1 MYRTLHPSATAGR
14 GQRLG
19 QTSRFKCKMCGF
31 WVNARERSNRAQEN
45 VADGMNITGTGA
57 TIELDAAAGCPLCG
71 TFNWSSNTSAYFQKR
86 STRPGFKPATYRRRY
101 ARF

>member
-19 QTSRFKCKMCGF
+19 QTSRYKCKQCGF
-31 WVNARERSNRAQEN
+31 WVDARKRSNRAQEN
-45 VADGMNITGTGA
+45 VADGMDITGTGD
-57 TIELDAAAGCPLCG
+57 TIELNAAAGCPLCG
-71 TFNWSSNTSAYFQKR
+71 TFNWSKQTSAYFQKR
-86 STRPGFKPATYRRRY
+86 STRPGFKPAAYRRRY